1 MTDIDF
7 DQYSQQSVHFFS
19 RKVPELLAN
28 SLAQIEPEATLVD
41 VGCGDGHIVWALS
54 QAGYI
59 PTGSRV
65 IGVDISPIRLRR
77 FSALTNFESI
87 LAIGHFIPAL
97 ESASVD
103 LVMSTMVIEHVPDD
117 LEHVLELARITRP
130 DGLLYLST
138 VIRKRGAWYFRK
150 APDGRR
156 VLDTTHL
163 REYPSAD
170 AVIRLI
176 EAGGFVVR
184 QHRITRL
191 VFPIAHPLVR
201 WWHAR
206 RPIQDVQRLFLKRS
220 TGWLEALALPIPR
233 YQSIEMVAQRVVTPP
248 VSPLAP
254 DIKNTVSQPAF
265 RILIVIPTLGERLD
279 TLCRTITSIQDQ
291 AGVQVDMVLVAK
303 ACTAELSAVA
313 QRHRVSLIFCSGN
326 ISAAINAGFAQ
337 AGDAHRYAGWL
348 GDDDMLRPH
357 ALLNA
362 SALLERNPTAVAVY
376 GTCDY
381 IDLAGE
387 LLFSRRPPPNA
398 PALLQFI
405 PGLIKQEACLF
416 RLSALRS
423 VGGLNEELN
432 YVMDLDLLLK
442 LRRLGPFIRA
452 NDILAAFGWHPGSM
466 TIANRNA
473 SLAEAQSVQGRHARG
488 LAWLLQ
494 RLSKYPV
501 RCLVLGLNSRIN
513 RRLRTAV
520 KK

>member
-19 RKVPELLAN
+19 RKVPELLAH
-28 SLAQIEPEATLVD
+28 SLARIGPEATLVD

-54 QAGYI
+54 QAGHI
-59 PTGSRV
+59 PAGSRV

-77 FSALTNFESI
+77 FSALTNFES
-87 LAIGHFIPAL
+87 LMADGHHIPAL
-97 ESASVD
+97 ASASVD
-103 LVMSTMVIEHVPDD
+103 LAMSTMVIEHVPDD
-117 LEHVLELARITRP
+117 LGHVLELARIIRP

-156 VLDTTHL
+156 VLDPTHL
-163 REYPSAD
+163 REYPSVD

-176 EAGGFVVR
+176 EAGGFVIR
-184 QHRITRL
+184 QQRLTRL

-206 RPIQDVQRLFLKRS
+206 RPIPDVQRLFLRRS
-220 TGWLEALALPIPR
+220 TAWLEALALPIPR
-233 YQSIEMVAQRVVTPP
+233 YRSIEMVAQRVAAPP
-248 VSPLAP
+248 
-254 DIKNTVSQPAF
+254 PAF
-265 RILIVIPTLGERLD
+265 RILIVIPTLGQRLD
-279 TLCRTITSIQDQ
+279 TLCRTMTSIQDQ

-303 ACTAELSAVA
+303 ACTAELLAVA
-313 QRHRVSLIFCSGN
+313 QRYSARLIFCSGN

-357 ALLNA
+357 ALTNA
-362 SALLERNPTAVAVY
+362 SVLLERHPAAVAVY

-381 IDLAGE
+381 VDLAGE

-398 PALLQFI
+398 PVLLQFI

-423 VGGLNEELN
+423 VGGVNEELN
-432 YVMDLDLLLK
+432 YAMDLDLLLK

-466 TIANRNA
+466 TIANRKA
-473 SLAEAQSVQGRHARG
+473 SLDEAQSVQGRHARG
-488 LAWLLQ
+488 LARLLQ

-501 RCLVLGLNSRIN
+501 RCLLLGLNSKIN
-513 RRLRTAV
+513 RGLRLP
-520 KK
+520 